1 MNWQLTGPT
10 FLMKVGEALKT
21 VDRIT
26 DLEEKTRDRI
36 LGPLLLFLF
45 PSWIKPNHIT
55 FSRFLLV
62 CLAIVLYLA
71 GSPLHYQT
79 WVLVIAAVTDFIDG
93 ILARARQQFS
103 RTGAYL
109 DHATDWFLG
118 AWTGVLALINGLLP
132 ILFIVLIAVPQLGV
146 MIIDRLRASR
156 IAVKGKSERALT
168 ITMGA
173 ANFRPSSFN
182 RLEFFILLLG
192 FFLLLFGKAWTS
204 PKLQKVGTVLLYAA
218 ALLAWY
224 LLVEGM
230 IRLVGENRQKEM

>member
-1 MNWQLTGPT
+1 M
-10 FLMKVGEALKT
+10 KT

-45 PSWIKPNHIT
+45 PPWIKPNHIT
-55 FSRFLLV
+55 FSRLLLV
-62 CLAIVLYLA
+62 CLAIVFYFA
-71 GSPLHYQT
+71 RSPLEYQT
-79 WVLVIAAVTDFIDG
+79 WILVIAAVTDFIDG
-93 ILARARQQFS
+93 ILARARRQFS

-118 AWTGVLALINGLLP
+118 AWSGVLALIKGLLP
-132 ILFIVLIAVPQLGV
+132 TLFIILIVVPQLGV
-146 MIIDRLRASR
+146 IIIDRLRASR
-156 IAVKGKSERALT
+156 IAVKGKTERALT

-182 RLEFFILLLG
+182 RLEFFLILLG
-192 FFLLLFGKAWTS
+192 FFLLLFGSAWTS
-204 PKLQKVGTVLLYAA
+204 PKLQKVGTGFLYAA

-224 LLVEGM
+224 LLGEG
-230 IRLVGENRQKEM
+230 IVRLAGENRSKDS